1 MSVVL
6 EQIFQVGFLAAILRI
21 ATPLAFA
28 TLGEMFS
35 ERAGVLNLGIEG
47 IMLLSA
53 MVGFTAAYFTGS
65 LWLGILAAAA
75 TGALTAALHGLFTVV
90 LGLSQHVCG
99 IGVTLFSSG
108 LAYFFYRLVF
118 GQQSTPPSIEGFKPV
133 PIPLLSDIPI
143 LGPAV
148 FSQFSLV
155 YLAIVAVPL
164 SAFVLYRTPWGLSVR
179 MVGENPRAADSAG
192 VSVMRTRMAA
202 VVLGGALMGL
212 GGAFLTMAQFNAFTF
227 GVVSGRGWVAIA
239 LVVFGR
245 WDPWRSAGAALLF
258 AFVDAL
264 QLRLQASG
272 LGHIPYEA
280 FLMLPFVLT
289 IVAMALMS
297 RNAVAPSA
305 LLKPFRREER

>member
-1 MSVVL
+1 MSAVFD
-6 EQIFQVGFLAAILRI
+6 QIFQVGFLAAIIRI

-47 IMLLSA
+47 IMTFGAMIGWLSVYHGADLWTGLLIA
-53 MVGFTAAYFTGS
+53 GVAGGVFGLLHAG
-65 LWLGILAAAA
+65 
-75 TGALTAALHGLFTVV
+75 LTVT

-108 LAYFFYRLVF
+108 LAYFLYRLIF
-118 GQQSTPPSIEGFKPV
+118 GQQSVPPSIKGFQPV

-148 FSQFSLV
+148 FNQFALV
-155 YLAIVAVPL
+155 YLAIIAVPL
-164 SAFVLYRTPWGLSVR
+164 AAFVLYRTPWGLSVR

-192 VSVMRTRMAA
+192 VSVIATRFQA
-202 VVLGGALMGL
+202 VILGGALMGL
-212 GGAFLTMAQFNAFTF
+212 AGAFLTMAQFNAFTF

-264 QLRLQASG
+264 QLRMQASG

-280 FLMLPFVLT
+280 FLMLPFIFT
-289 IVAMALMS
+289 IVAMAVMS

>member
-1 MSVVL
+1 MSAVL
-6 EQIFQVGFLAAILRI
+6 DQIFQVGFLAAILRI

-53 MVGFTAAYFTGS
+53 MTGFTAVYFTGS
-65 LWLGILAAAA
+65 LWLGVLAAAA
-75 TGALTAALHGLFTVV
+75 TGALMGVLHGLFTVV

-99 IGVTLFSSG
+99 IGITLFSSG
-108 LAYFFYRLVF
+108 IAYFFYRLIF
-118 GQQSTPPSIEGFKPV
+118 GQQSVPPSIDGFKPV
-133 PIPLLSDIPI
+133 AIPLLSHIPI

-155 YLAIVAVPL
+155 YLAIVAIPL

-192 VSVMRTRMAA
+192 VSVIGTRMTA
-202 VVLGGALMGL
+202 VILGGALMGL
-212 GGAFLTMAQFNAFTF
+212 AGAFLTMAQFNAFTF

-264 QLRLQASG
+264 QLRMQASG

>member
-1 MSVVL
+1 MSAVL
-6 EQIFQVGFLAAILRI
+6 DQIFQVGFLAAIIRI

-53 MVGFTAAYFTGS
+53 MAGFTAASLTGS
-65 LWLGILAAAA
+65 LWIGVLAAMLAGAA
-75 TGALTAALHGLFTVV
+75 MAALHALLTVA

-99 IGVTLFSSG
+99 IGITLLSSG
-108 LAYFFYRLVF
+108 LAYFFYRLIF
-118 GQQSTPPSIEGFKPV
+118 GQQSVPPSIVGFKTV
-133 PIPLLSDIPI
+133 PIPILKDIPV

-148 FSQFSLV
+148 FDQFALV
-155 YLAIVAVPL
+155 YLAIAAIPVA
-164 SAFVLYRTPWGLSVR
+164 AFVLYRTPWGLSVR

-192 VSVMRTRMAA
+192 VSVIGTRFQA
-202 VVLGGALMGL
+202 VMLGGALMGL
-212 GGAFLTMAQFNAFTF
+212 AGAFLSMAQFNAFTF
-227 GVVSGRGWVAIA
+227 GVVSGRGWIAIA

-289 IVAMALMS
+289 IVAMAFMS

-305 LLKPFRREER
+305 LLQPFRKEER

>member
-1 MSVVL
+1 M
-6 EQIFQVGFLAAILRI
+6 A
-21 ATPLAFA
+21 
-28 TLGEMFS
+28 
-35 ERAGVLNLGIEG
+35 
-47 IMLLSA
+47 
-53 MVGFTAAYFTGS
+53 GFTAAYFTGS
-65 LWLGILAAAA
+65 LWLGVLAAAA
-75 TGALTAALHGLFTVV
+75 AGALMAALHGLFTVV

-99 IGVTLFSSG
+99 IGITLFCAG
-108 LAYFFYRLVF
+108 LAYFLYRLVF
-118 GQQSTPPSIEGFKPV
+118 GQQSVPPSIEGFKPL
-133 PIPLLSDIPI
+133 PIPILSDIPV

-155 YLAIVAVPL
+155 YMAIVAIPL

-192 VSVMRTRMAA
+192 VGVIRTRMAA

-264 QLRLQASG
+264 QLRMQASG